1 MTEQEIRKRVNKII
15 TEMVEDEELD
25 ENLVHASI
33 SNQNVA
39 TGIQNHIENVYPEYS
54 ETDGTFLPQKVSE
67 KQY

>member
-1 MTEQEIRKRVNKII
+1 MIEN
-15 TEMVEDEELD
+15 EELD

-39 TGIQNHIENVYPEYS
+39 TGVQNHIENVFPEYS
-54 ETDGTFLPQKVSE
+54 EEDKTFLPQKVSE

>member
-1 MTEQEIRKRVNKII
+1 MTEQEVRKHVNKII
-15 TEMVEDEELD
+15 TEMIENEELD

-39 TGIQNHIENVYPEYS
+39 TGVQNHIENVFPEYS
-54 ETDGTFLPQKVSE
+54 EEDKTFLPQKVSE